1 MMPRMMPPRSR
12 APVPRHG
19 GLNTMGPGPHRGAP
33 IRGMA
38 PQLNAPNYN
47 SSLAGQV
54 GSITN
59 DPSTA
64 KSRVFVGNL
73 NTIALSKEDVES
85 IFSRYG
91 IVTGLSMHKGYA
103 FVQYSNQMDARRA
116 CGAEDGM
123 TYAGQALDINIA
135 SEPKHRPPNK
145 SSSSSQA
152 SSGASRVLNTQS
164 GPPAKKQ
171 RTDSGTGGIK
181 RTLVSLTS
189 GTSSSTPA
197 SKTITQLA
205 QAAKDVLICGVCK
218 TTFSSLHSLAQH
230 KKTPCRLKI
239 SCQCQ
244 STPPP
249 ESPEPPQLVCAT
261 CNAEFSAAWDL
272 CQHAQQE
279 HSLSIYKADEE
290 FTIEVKEEVVL
301 VDGDNNEVNENG
313 Q

>member
-1 MMPRMMPPRSR
+1 MMPRMMRPRPP
-12 APVPRHG
+12 APRHG
-19 GLNTMGPGPHRGAP
+19 GPGPLGPGHRAP
-33 IRGMA
+33 RGMA
-38 PQLNAPNYN
+38 PQMSTQSYN
-47 SSLAGQV
+47 SGPAANV
-54 GSITN
+54 GSVTN
-59 DPSTA
+59 DPNTA
-64 KSRVFVGNL
+64 RSRVFVGNL
-73 NTIALSKEDVES
+73 NTIALSKEDVEG

-103 FVQYSNQMDARRA
+103 FVQYSNQLDARRA

-135 SEPKHRPPNK
+135 SEPKHRPNQK
-145 SSSSSQA
+145 TTSTAQT
-152 SSGASRVLNTQS
+152 SSGASRLLNTQS
-164 GPPAKKQ
+164 GPPAKKM

-181 RTLVSLTS
+181 RTLVNLTS
-189 GTSSSTPA
+189 GNSSTAPA

-218 TTFSSLHSLAQH
+218 TSFSSLHSLAQH

-249 ESPEPPQLVCAT
+249 ESPEPSQLACAT
-261 CNAEFSAAWDL
+261 CNAEFAAAWEL

-279 HSLSIYKADEE
+279 HNLSIYKVEE
-290 FTIEVKEEVVL
+290 ETVEVTVKEEVVL
-301 VDGDNNEVNENG
+301 VDGESNEVSENG

>member
-19 GLNTMGPGPHRGAP
+19 GPNSMGPGPHRGAP
-33 IRGMA
+33 PRGMT
-38 PQLNAPNYN
+38 PQMNAPSY
-47 SSLAGQV
+47 SAGLAGQV
-54 GSITN
+54 GSVTN

-73 NTIALSKEDVES
+73 NTIALSKEDVEQ

-91 IVTGLSMHKGYA
+91 MVTGLSMHKGYA
-103 FVQYSNQMDARRA
+103 FVQYSSQMDARRA

-135 SEPKHRPPNK
+135 SEPKHRPANK
-145 SSSSSQA
+145 TSSTSQA

-181 RTLVSLTS
+181 RTLVNLTS
-189 GTSSSTPA
+189 GSSSSAPA
-197 SKTITQLA
+197 SKSITQLA

-249 ESPEPPQLVCAT
+249 ESPEPTQLVCAS

-279 HSLSIYKADEE
+279 HSLSIYKVEE
-290 FTIEVKEEVVL
+290 ETIEVKEEVVL
-301 VDGDNNEVNENG
+301 VDGDNNSVSENG

>member
-1 MMPRMMPPRSR
+1 MMPRMMRPRPP
-12 APVPRHG
+12 APRHG
-19 GLNTMGPGPHRGAP
+19 GPGPIGPGHRAP
-33 IRGMA
+33 RGMA
-38 PQLNAPNYN
+38 PQMSTQSY
-47 SSLAGQV
+47 SSGPAANV
-54 GSITN
+54 GSVTN
-59 DPSTA
+59 DPNTA
-64 KSRVFVGNL
+64 RSRVFVGNL
-73 NTIALSKEDVES
+73 NTIALSKEDVEG

-103 FVQYSNQMDARRA
+103 FVQYSNQLDARRA

-135 SEPKHRPPNK
+135 SEPKHRPNQKTTPT
-145 SSSSSQA
+145 SQT
-152 SSGASRVLNTQS
+152 SSGASRLLSTQS
-164 GPPAKKQ
+164 GPPAKKM

-181 RTLVSLTS
+181 RTLVNLTS
-189 GTSSSTPA
+189 GNSSTAPA

-218 TTFSSLHSLAQH
+218 TSFSSLHSLAQH

-249 ESPEPPQLVCAT
+249 ESPEPSQLVCAT
-261 CNAEFSAAWDL
+261 CNAEFAAAWEL

-279 HSLSIYKADEE
+279 HNLGIYKVEE
-290 FTIEVKEEVVL
+290 ETVEVTVKEEVVL
-301 VDGDNNEVNENG
+301 VDGESNEVSENG